1 MSANDPLTSNINA
14 LITLA
19 NSATGE
25 SDTNLSDAV
34 HTLIDGYGG
43 SSWTKVCE
51 KTYENISGTT
61 SLTVVETWETGHPEI
76 WTSDKILCVIMTD
89 TAGKRN
95 GYFYQSYTF
104 FLNISPYNGPNG
116 TTWGR
121 CTHFIIS
128 YNNDAFSTYQSVDT
142 GTIGVAADTVYSTG
156 NIRITQR
163 YNSTNSRTIDG
174 NYKAEVFLLD
184 THNGLPLFGSDTN
197 TGGDS
202 GGDSGNSGL
211 ILTWYDPEVVA

>member
-1 MSANDPLTSNINA
+1 MGANDPLTSNINA

-19 NSATGE
+19 NLATGE
-25 SDTNLSDAV
+25 VDTNLSDAV

-51 KTYENISGTT
+51 KTYESISTT
-61 SLTVVETWETGHPEI
+61 STGLTVVETWETNHPEI
-76 WTSDKILCVIMTD
+76 WTSDKILCVIVTD

-104 FLNISPYNGPNG
+104 FLNPSPYSSPGG

-121 CTHFIIS
+121 GTHFLIS
-128 YNNDAFSTYQSVDT
+128 YNNDAFYTYQTTDT
-142 GTIGVAADTVYSTG
+142 GTWGVTADTVYSTG
-156 NIRITQR
+156 NIRITKR
-163 YNSTNSRTIDG
+163 YNSTYSRTIDG

-184 THNGLPLFGSDTN
+184 TADGLPLFGSG
-197 TGGDS
+197 TGS
-202 GGDSGNSGL
+202 GGNSGNSGL